1 MSDLETFRRETRAW
15 LEANCPPEM
24 RRPMT
29 SENDTYWGGRNARFS
44 SEPQR
49 VWFERMRDKGWTV
62 PDWPKE
68 YGGGGLDRAEHKV
81 LREEMSAM
89 GARSPLSSFGIWMLG
104 PALLKYGNEAQKK
117 EHLPKI
123 AAGLIRWCQG
133 YSEPNAGSDLAS
145 LQTRAESDGDDF
157 IINGQKIWTSYA
169 NYADWIFCLV
179 RTDPSAKKHDGI
191 SFILF
196 DMASKGVSTKP
207 ILLISGRSPFC
218 ETFFDNVRAPK
229 AKVGGTANRGW
240 DVAKYLLQHE
250 RAMISGMGERGVG
263 RPLGQVAADSVG
275 TDEQGRLEDPMLRGQ
290 IATFEIDEAAL
301 AAAAERAVDL
311 AKAGQSHPAFSS
323 AMKYYGTELN
333 KRRYEILMSAGGID
347 APAWDSARG
356 LISDKA
362 PVSHLRQLRDANDT
376 TGFSRELW
384 KAFAE
389 MGFSGLLVPENFGGS
404 GLGCVEAGVVMEEIG
419 RTLMPSPFLATA
431 VLAASALSR
440 GGSEAQKSAH
450 LPKISDGS
458 LLAAL
463 AVDEGAKHRPLQI
476 NLQAVRSGNGFKLN
490 GAKAFVVDGHTADL
504 LIVAGRTGGSAGERN
519 GLTLFL
525 VDPKAKGVAVER
537 TMMVDAHNAARI
549 EFANVEVDADHV
561 LGEVDQGGVL
571 LDGVLNIGRGAVA
584 SEMVGLSE
592 EVFGRSV
599 TYLKERKQFGKLIG
613 EFQALQH
620 RAAELYIDIEIT
632 RAAVLKA
639 LQTLDG
645 DFDKAGAAV
654 AVAKARAGST
664 ATLAVQ
670 EGVQMHGGMGM
681 TDQFD
686 IGFFMKRARVCQELF
701 GDSNYHADQL
711 ARMKSY

>member
-1 MSDLETFRRETRAW
+1 MAL
-15 LEANCPPEM
+15 
-24 RRPMT
+24 
-29 SENDTYWGGRNARFS
+29 
-44 SEPQR
+44 
-49 VWFERMRDKGWTV
+49 
-62 PDWPKE
+62 
-68 YGGGGLDRAEHKV
+68 V
-81 LREEMSAM
+81 LTEEQS
-89 GARSPLSSFGIWMLG
+89 
-104 PALLKYGNEAQKK
+104 
-117 EHLPKI
+117 
-123 AAGLIRWCQG
+123 
-133 YSEPNAGSDLAS
+133 
-145 LQTRAESDGDDF
+145 
-157 IINGQKIWTSYA
+157 
-169 NYADWIFCLV
+169 
-179 RTDPSAKKHDGI
+179 
-191 SFILF
+191 
-196 DMASKGVSTKP
+196 
-207 ILLISGRSPFC
+207 
-218 ETFFDNVRAPK
+218 
-229 AKVGGTANRGW
+229 
-240 DVAKYLLQHE
+240 
-250 RAMISGMGERGVG
+250 
-263 RPLGQVAADSVG
+263 
-275 TDEQGRLEDPMLRGQ
+275 MLR
-290 IATFEIDEAAL
+290 
-301 AAAAERAVDL
+301 
-311 AKAGQSHPAFSS
+311 
-323 AMKYYGTELN
+323 
-333 KRRYEILMSAGGID
+333 
-347 APAWDSARG
+347 DSARG

-362 PVSHLRQLRDANDT
+362 PVAHLRSLRDSKDA
-376 TGFSRELW
+376 TGFSRDLW
-384 KAFAE
+384 KTFAE

-419 RTLMPSPFLATA
+419 RTLMPSPFLSTA

-440 GGSEAQKSAH
+440 GGSEAQKSEH
-450 LPKISDGS
+450 LPKIADGS

-463 AVDEGAKHRPLQI
+463 AIDEGAKHRPLQI

-490 GAKAFVVDGHTADL
+490 GAKALVVDGHTADL
-504 LIVAGRTGGSAGERN
+504 LIVAGRTGGAAGERS

-537 TMMVDAHNAARI
+537 TVMVDAHNAARI

-561 LGEVDQGGVL
+561 LGEVDQGGAL

-592 EVFGRSV
+592 EVFSRTV

-620 RAAELYIDIEIT
+620 RAAQLYIDIEIT

-645 DFDKAGAAV
+645 DFERAGAAV
-654 AVAKARAGST
+654 AVAKARAGTT

>member
-1 MSDLETFRRETRAW
+1 MPL
-15 LEANCPPEM
+15 
-24 RRPMT
+24 
-29 SENDTYWGGRNARFS
+29 
-44 SEPQR
+44 
-49 VWFERMRDKGWTV
+49 
-62 PDWPKE
+62 
-68 YGGGGLDRAEHKV
+68 V
-81 LREEMSAM
+81 LTEEQS
-89 GARSPLSSFGIWMLG
+89 
-104 PALLKYGNEAQKK
+104 
-117 EHLPKI
+117 
-123 AAGLIRWCQG
+123 
-133 YSEPNAGSDLAS
+133 
-145 LQTRAESDGDDF
+145 
-157 IINGQKIWTSYA
+157 
-169 NYADWIFCLV
+169 
-179 RTDPSAKKHDGI
+179 
-191 SFILF
+191 
-196 DMASKGVSTKP
+196 
-207 ILLISGRSPFC
+207 
-218 ETFFDNVRAPK
+218 
-229 AKVGGTANRGW
+229 
-240 DVAKYLLQHE
+240 
-250 RAMISGMGERGVG
+250 
-263 RPLGQVAADSVG
+263 
-275 TDEQGRLEDPMLRGQ
+275 MLR
-290 IATFEIDEAAL
+290 
-301 AAAAERAVDL
+301 
-311 AKAGQSHPAFSS
+311 
-323 AMKYYGTELN
+323 
-333 KRRYEILMSAGGID
+333 
-347 APAWDSARG
+347 DSARG

-362 PVSHLRQLRDANDT
+362 PVSHLRGLRDSKDA

-419 RTLMPSPFLATA
+419 RTLMPSPFLSTA

-450 LPKISDGS
+450 LPKIADGS

-463 AVDEGAKHRPLQI
+463 AVDEGTKHRPLQT
-476 NLQAVRSGNGFKLN
+476 NLQAVRSGNGFKLS
-490 GAKAFVVDGHTADL
+490 GAKALVVDGHTADL
-504 LIVAGRTGGSAGERN
+504 LIVAGRTGGAAGERN

-537 TMMVDAHNAARI
+537 TAMVDAHNAARI
-549 EFANVEVDADHV
+549 ELANVEVDADHV
-561 LGEVDQGGVL
+561 LGEVDQGAAL

-592 EVFGRSV
+592 EVFGRTV

-620 RAAELYIDIEIT
+620 RAAELYVDIEIT

-645 DFDKAGAAV
+645 DFERAGAAI
-654 AVAKARAGST
+654 AVAKARAGTT
-664 ATLAVQ
+664 ATRAVQ